1 MKHSTTMLS
10 DVSKMKYKLDSKVMS
25 KAVRIENVIRRKFNI
40 KSKLKDIECYTSQ
53 MLFVFNH
60 HAVIVLVDK
69 YHN

>member
-53 MLFVFNH
+53 MLFIFNY

-69 YHN
+69 YHK